1 MKTDVK
7 TYKFALTIAGS
18 DSGGCAGIQADIK
31 TFSSLGVFATSAI
44 TAITAQNTQRVKS
57 IQPISPEILRDQITS
72 VLEDFDIGAIKTGM
86 LFNDENMKIIYETY
100 RDNIPMVVDP
110 VMIATSGSNLIQEKS
125 IFSIKKYLYP
135 IARVLTPN
143 LDEASYLLGKKL
155 QTIEDIEL
163 ACKEFVNSHGLYSVL
178 IKGGHLKD
186 SSNKS
191 IDFFY
196 SKENNKI
203 LRFESDMINT
213 NNTHGTGCTLSS
225 AIAAYLCLGYDLVD
239 SIANAKNYI
248 TKAIENSAGIYI
260 GKGEGGVNHFHDP
273 KKLVICDKK

>member
-1 MKTDVK
+1 MKTDLK

-86 LFNDENMKIIYETY
+86 LFNDENMKIIFETY

-203 LRFESDMINT
+203 LRFESEMINT

>member
-44 TAITAQNTQRVKS
+44 TAITAQNTQSVKS

-86 LFNDENMKIIYETY
+86 LFNDENMKIIFETY
-100 RDNIPMVVDP
+100 KENIPLVVDP

-125 IFSIKKYLYP
+125 IISIKKYLYP
-135 IARVLTPN
+135 IARIITPN
-143 LDEASYLLGKKL
+143 LDEASYLLGKSIKS
-155 QTIEDIEL
+155 IEDIEL
-163 ACKEFVNSHGLYSVL
+163 ACKEFVDNQGVYSVL

-186 SSNKS
+186 KSNKS

-196 SKENNKI
+196 SKESNKI
-203 LRFESDMINT
+203 LWFESEMIKT

-225 AIAAYLCLGYDLVD
+225 AIAAYLCLGYDLVE
-239 SIANAKNYI
+239 SIANAKQYI
-248 TKAIENSAGIYI
+248 TKAIENSVGIYI
-260 GKGEGGVNHFHDP
+260 GKGEGAVNHFHNP
-273 KKLVICDKK
+273 MKLVICNKK

>member
-163 ACKEFVNSHGLYSVL
+163 ACKEFVNSHGLHSVL

-186 SSNKS
+186 SSHKS

-196 SKENNKI
+196 SKKNNKI
-203 LRFESDMINT
+203 LRFESEMINT

>member
-163 ACKEFVNSHGLYSVL
+163 ACKEFVNSHRLYSVL

>member
-86 LFNDENMKIIYETY
+86 LFNDENMKIIFETY

-155 QTIEDIEL
+155 NTIEDIEL

>member
-86 LFNDENMKIIYETY
+86 LFNDENMKIIFETY

-239 SIANAKNYI
+239 SIANAKIYI

>member
-86 LFNDENMKIIYETY
+86 LFNDENMKIIFETY

-155 QTIEDIEL
+155 NTIEDIEL

-213 NNTHGTGCTLSS
+213 NNIHGTGCTLSS

>member
-110 VMIATSGSNLIQEKS
+110 VMIATSGSNLIEEKS

-196 SKENNKI
+196 SKKNNKI
-203 LRFESDMINT
+203 LRFESEMINT

>member
-110 VMIATSGSNLIQEKS
+110 VMIATSGSNLIEEKS

-155 QTIEDIEL
+155 NTIEDIEL

-239 SIANAKNYI
+239 SIANAKIYI

>member
-100 RDNIPMVVDP
+100 RDNIPMIVDP

-155 QTIEDIEL
+155 NTIEDIEL

>member
-100 RDNIPMVVDP
+100 RDNIPMIVDP
-110 VMIATSGSNLIQEKS
+110 VMIATSGSNLIQEKR
-125 IFSIKKYLYP
+125 IFSIKK
-135 IARVLTPN
+135 
-143 LDEASYLLGKKL
+143 
-155 QTIEDIEL
+155 
-163 ACKEFVNSHGLYSVL
+163 
-178 IKGGHLKD
+178 
-186 SSNKS
+186 
-191 IDFFY
+191 
-196 SKENNKI
+196 
-203 LRFESDMINT
+203 
-213 NNTHGTGCTLSS
+213 
-225 AIAAYLCLGYDLVD
+225 
-239 SIANAKNYI
+239 
-248 TKAIENSAGIYI
+248 
-260 GKGEGGVNHFHDP
+260 
-273 KKLVICDKK
+273 

>member
-100 RDNIPMVVDP
+100 RDNIPMIVDP
-110 VMIATSGSNLIQEKS
+110 VMIATSGSNLIEEKS

-163 ACKEFVNSHGLYSVL
+163 ACKEFVNSDGLYSVL

-203 LRFESDMINT
+203 LRFESEMINT

-239 SIANAKNYI
+239 SITNAKNYI

>member
-86 LFNDENMKIIYETY
+86 LFNDENMKIIFETY
-100 RDNIPMVVDP
+100 RDNIPMIVDP

-155 QTIEDIEL
+155 NTIEDIEL

-203 LRFESDMINT
+203 LRFESEMIKT

-239 SIANAKNYI
+239 SIAHAKNYI

>member
-86 LFNDENMKIIYETY
+86 LFNDENMKIIFETY

-203 LRFESDMINT
+203 LRFESEMINT

-239 SIANAKNYI
+239 SIANAKIYI

>member
-100 RDNIPMVVDP
+100 RDNIPMIVDP

-203 LRFESDMINT
+203 LRFESEMINT

-239 SIANAKNYI
+239 SIANAKIYI

>member
-86 LFNDENMKIIYETY
+86 LFNDENMKIIFETY
-100 RDNIPMVVDP
+100 RNNIPMVVDP

-155 QTIEDIEL
+155 NTIEDIEL

-260 GKGEGGVNHFHDP
+260 GKGEGGVNHFHDH

>member
-196 SKENNKI
+196 SKKNNKI

>member
-86 LFNDENMKIIYETY
+86 LFNDENMKIIFETY

-203 LRFESDMINT
+203 LRFESEMINT

>member
-110 VMIATSGSNLIQEKS
+110 VMIATSGSNLIEEKS

-155 QTIEDIEL
+155 NTIEDIEL

>member
-155 QTIEDIEL
+155 NTIEDIEL

>member
-86 LFNDENMKIIYETY
+86 LFNDENMKIIFETY

-155 QTIEDIEL
+155 NTIEDIEL

-260 GKGEGGVNHFHDP
+260 GKGEGAVNHFHNP
-273 KKLVICDKK
+273 MKLVICDKK

>member
-86 LFNDENMKIIYETY
+86 LFNDENMKIIFETY

-155 QTIEDIEL
+155 NTIEDIEL

-203 LRFESDMINT
+203 LRFESEMINT

>member
-86 LFNDENMKIIYETY
+86 LFNDENMKIIFETY

-110 VMIATSGSNLIQEKS
+110 VMIATSGSNLIEEKS

-155 QTIEDIEL
+155 NTIEDIEL

>member
-100 RDNIPMVVDP
+100 RDNIPMIVDP

-203 LRFESDMINT
+203 LRFESEMIKT

-225 AIAAYLCLGYDLVD
+225 AIAAYLCLGYDLVE
-239 SIANAKNYI
+239 SIANAKQYI
-248 TKAIENSAGIYI
+248 TKAIENSVGIYI
-260 GKGEGGVNHFHDP
+260 GKGEGAVNHFHNP
-273 KKLVICDKK
+273 MKLVICDKK

>member
-203 LRFESDMINT
+203 LRFESEMINT

-225 AIAAYLCLGYDLVD
+225 AIAAYLCLGYDLED
-239 SIANAKNYI
+239 SIANAKIYI

-273 KKLVICDKK
+273 KKLVIYDKK

>member
-86 LFNDENMKIIYETY
+86 LFNDENMKIIFETY

>member
-163 ACKEFVNSHGLYSVL
+163 ACKEFVNSHGIYSVL

>member
-1 MKTDVK
+1 MKTDLK

-155 QTIEDIEL
+155 QRIEDIEL

-196 SKENNKI
+196 SKESNKI
-203 LRFESDMINT
+203 LRFESEMINT

-239 SIANAKNYI
+239 SIANAKQYI

>member
-110 VMIATSGSNLIQEKS
+110 VMIATSGSNLIEEKS

-203 LRFESDMINT
+203 LRFESEMINT